1 MKARSNGHSVTV
13 KRNNKALQ
21 LQMQLLQKTVWQFL
35 KKLNIEL
42 TYDPAIPLLDIF
54 NRSKKK
60 KT

>member
-42 TYDPAIPLLDIF
+42 TYDQAIPLLDIF